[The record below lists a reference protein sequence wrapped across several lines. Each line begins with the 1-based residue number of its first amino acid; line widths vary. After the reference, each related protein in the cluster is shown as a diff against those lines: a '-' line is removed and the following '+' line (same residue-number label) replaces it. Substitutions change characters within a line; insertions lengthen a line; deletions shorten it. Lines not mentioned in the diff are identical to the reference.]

1 MKSKNCSF
9 DKYPTPIFGGESTGT
24 VFDAYVW
31 EQNGRLRMDFSWRP
45 RKALGV
51 TFSDDGIHWEEPV
64 VTLDL
69 SEANTWENA
78 VQEWEI
84 VDCEEDEDLSV
95 TFKIARDGS
104 VTVIRRGDHSS
115 RMRFNA
121 EKNTSMRY
129 HIPQGNMLIDIDT
142 KHVEIEYQN
151 QPFSGK
157 VNISYDLYSGQQL
170 IGNYDLQLYFTV

>member
-1 MKSKNCSF
+1 MTIKNNKNGQACAVKF
-9 DKYPTPIFGGESTGT
+9 TTRHRMEEEMDEFHFEQMGQVVQVNGNYYIQFVIES
-24 VFDAYVW
+24 
-31 EQNGRLRMDFSWRP
+31 
-45 RKALGV
+45 
-51 TFSDDGIHWEEPV
+51 
-64 VTLDL
+64 
-69 SEANTWENA
+69 
-78 VQEWEI
+78 
-84 VDCEEDEDLSV
+84 EEDEDLSV